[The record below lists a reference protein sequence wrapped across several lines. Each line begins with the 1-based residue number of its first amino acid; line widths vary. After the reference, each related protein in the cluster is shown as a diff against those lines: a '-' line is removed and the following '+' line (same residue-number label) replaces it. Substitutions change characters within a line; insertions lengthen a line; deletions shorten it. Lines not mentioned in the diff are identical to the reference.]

1 MRERIVF
8 SARGAGDLLR
18 LGLGL
23 ELLLCGYVG
32 RLPVEDYFRLF
43 EVSACV

>member
-1 MRERIVF
+1 VF

-18 LGLGL
+18 LGLRL
-23 ELLLCGYVG
+23 KLLRRGYVG

-43 EVSACV
+43 EVAACV